1 MTFVAVKMQDDFR
14 SVVMSKENV
23 SHSSSQSSL
32 WTSMVAENHHV
43 SHISTV
49 PEHYSH
55 RETMIMIEVLLVHTG
70 RKQIQHKHIHPLYPH
85 PSISSPTTPTSPAL
99 LSPPAF
105 HHNHNHQ
112 VEPLPSTHVP
122 PTPTD
127 PSSTSTPKYAPKFV
141 SAGQAKEAFL

>member
-1 MTFVAVKMQDDFR
+1 MKRSESSENNTKSSFGKAKVERQGTLVQFVQLSQTSENYHPSSSTSATAHVPESVTFVAVKMQDDFR

-70 RKQIQHKHIHPLYPH
+70 RK
-85 PSISSPTTPTSPAL
+85 
-99 LSPPAF
+99 
-105 HHNHNHQ
+105 
-112 VEPLPSTHVP
+112 
-122 PTPTD
+122 
-127 PSSTSTPKYAPKFV
+127 
-141 SAGQAKEAFL
+141 